1 VKTRGV
7 VAAAVLFALW
17 LTAPGRAFWASGPHW
32 STGTSIVMHLQQGA
46 PSSALLDGAPDWDSV
61 TESALSAWN
70 PFLNGTSFRVVK
82 GSGASI
88 ALRNNVNNV
97 VWADDVYGD
106 PFGDAV
112 AVTQWL
118 YYTTDNRMAEADVM
132 FDRSRNWNSYRGN
145 TRRASDGG
153 NLLDLRRAALH
164 EFGHVLGL
172 GHPNEHGQTVTAIMN
187 SRLSNIDS
195 LQADDTSGASSIYG
209 STTTPTPVAGP
220 APKSSDTLPAGGRLT
235 PGQSITSSS
244 GRYRLLYQTDGNL
257 VLYDDVSHSA
267 VWASNT
273 GGTNAGQALMQ
284 ADGNFV
290 VYDAQGTGL
299 WASATPGNPNARLVL
314 QNDGNGVVYRSDG
327 LPIWG
332 MR

>member
-1 VKTRGV
+1 
-7 VAAAVLFALW
+7 
-17 LTAPGRAFWASGPHW
+17 
-32 STGTSIVMHLQQGA
+32 MHLQQGA
-46 PSSALLDGAPDWDSV
+46 PSGALLDGSPDWDSV
-61 TESALSAWN
+61 TEGALSAWN
-70 PFLNGTSFRVVK
+70 PFLSGTSFRVVK
-82 GSGASI
+82 GSSASI

-97 VWADDVYGD
+97 AWANDVYGE

-118 YYTTDNRMAEADVM
+118 YYTTDNRLAEADVM
-132 FDRSRNWNSYRGN
+132 FDRSRSWNSYRGN
-145 TRRASDGG
+145 TRRTSEGG

-172 GHPNEHGQTVTAIMN
+172 GHPNEHGQSVTAIMN

-195 LQADDTSGASSIYG
+195 LQDDDTSGAGSIYG
-209 STTTPTPVAGP
+209 STTTPTPVAAP
-220 APKSSDTLPAGGRLT
+220 APRTSDTLPAGGRLT
-235 PGQSITSSS
+235 AGQSITSSS

-257 VLYDDVSHSA
+257 VLYDDVSGA
-267 VWASNT
+267 VVWSSNT
-273 GGTNAGQALMQ
+273 RGTSAGQALMQ

-290 VYDAQGTGL
+290 VYDVQGTGL
-299 WASATPGNPNARLVL
+299 WSSGTAGNPNARLVL

-332 MR
+332 MW